1 MSTKSTA
8 YDAPI
13 AVDEG
18 DGDVV
23 ALSVDLLIAG
33 DTPRLN
39 GVDLSHVHLLAQ
51 SGEFRPLLVHRQ
63 SMRVIDG
70 MHRLAAAKLLGW
82 ATIDVRFFA
91 GSVEDAFV
99 EAVRANSAHGLP
111 LTLADRKAAATRILR
126 EHPAWSDRMIAGLV
140 GLSPKTVGVVRERL
154 AEDVPQSAARVGR
167 DGRVRRMPARTLPCE
182 ATRGPGGEM
191 ARHGVPAAGAA
202 RSDRSAP
209 AAPAKS
215 PHAASS
221 LPDFCQEVDRERSQT
236 TLAALI
242 RDPSLRMTETG
253 RFLLRL
259 LELHLGRTQEWEQ
272 ALANVPPHHAGS
284 VADLAGECAKAWLDF
299 QERVGR
305 QSEMADVG

>member
-1 MSTKSTA
+1 M
-8 YDAPI
+8 P
-13 AVDEG
+13 
-18 DGDVV
+18 
-23 ALSVDLLIAG
+23 VDLLIAA

-51 SGEFRPLLVHRQ
+51 LGEFRPLLVHRQ
-63 SMRVIDG
+63 SMCVIDG

-126 EHPAWSDRMIAGLV
+126 AHPAWSDRMIAGLV
-140 GLSPKTVGVVRERL
+140 GLSPKTVGVVRQRL
-154 AEDVPQSAARVGR
+154 TEDVPQSAARVGR
-167 DGRVRRMPARTLPCE
+167 DGRVRRMPAHTLPCE
-182 ATRGPGGEM
+182 AARGPGGEM
-191 ARHGVPAAGAA
+191 GQHCVPAAVAA
-202 RSDRSAP
+202 ESDRSAP
-209 AAPAKS
+209 AAPAKR

-221 LPDFCQEVDRERSQT
+221 IPDLRQEVDRERSQT

-242 RDPSLRMTETG
+242 QDPSLRMTETG

-272 ALANVPPHHAGS
+272 ALANVPPHRAGS

-299 QERVGR
+299 QERVVR
-305 QSEMADVG
+305 QSEMSGVG